1 VLRSGLSLVWFP
13 VKFRHYY
20 SAAAGL
26 FWCHSSHPIW
36 YCWYHGSQPQHWRYH
51 SCQIL
56 GTHWPMELAG
66 AALSIPLLGFTLNC
80 PELSLSWKFG
90 VLWEQKL
97 LGAHEFM
104 NNEWVM
110 HKLYFSNSRLL
121 RPGWEEPE
129 ANFIMD
135 QTSVQSCVNMIWDY
149 VLCRWDSWHDAD
161 CVCCLCWFR
170 DMDKGQMIL
179 FRLSHLEIILANL
192 ATWI

>member
-1 VLRSGLSLVWFP
+1 MSLKSSYLVLLVTRIP
-13 VKFRHYY
+13 T
-20 SAAAGL
+20 STL
-26 FWCHSSHPIW
+26 EI
-36 YCWYHGSQPQHWRYH
+36 PQLPNTGHTLAY
-51 SCQIL
+51 
-56 GTHWPMELAG
+56 GTGRCSTLC
-66 AALSIPLLGFTLNC
+66 SIIGFTLNC

-90 VLWEQKL
+90 VLWEQKPL
-97 LGAHEFM
+97 VAHDFT

-129 ANFIMD
+129 TNFIMD

-149 VLCRWDSWHDAD
+149 VLCKWDSWHDAD

-179 FRLSHLEIILANL
+179 FRLSHLEISLANL